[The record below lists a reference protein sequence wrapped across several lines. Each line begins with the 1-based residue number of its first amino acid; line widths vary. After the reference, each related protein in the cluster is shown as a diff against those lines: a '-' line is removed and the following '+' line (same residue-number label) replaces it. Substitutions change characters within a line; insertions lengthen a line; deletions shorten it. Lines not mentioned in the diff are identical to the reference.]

1 MVLTQPFPRVVDDVT
16 IRLVAGAVLC
26 VSVAAIALRAPWVF
40 GLLAVDF
47 VLRTAFGPRWSPL
60 ARLAGL
66 IRPWLKAAPR
76 PTPGPPKRFAAFMGA
91 VFTLA
96 IAIFAYTGLPTVA
109 WALAAIMVLF
119 PALEAFLGICVGCR
133 VFGVLI
139 RAGIVPESICVE
151 CADISLRG
159 RSPRSGV
166 RPSGDPSRP
175 ASLT

>member
-1 MVLTQPFPRVVDDVT
+1 MEQTRTFPRVVDDVT

-26 VSVAAIALRAPWVF
+26 VSLAAIALRAPWLF
-40 GLLAVDF
+40 GVLAVDF
-47 VLRTAFGPRWSPL
+47 VLRTALGPRWSPL

-66 IRPWLKAAPR
+66 IRPWLRIAPR
-76 PTPGPPKRFAAFMGA
+76 PTPGPPKRFAALMGA

-96 IAIFAYTGLPTVA
+96 IPVFAYSGLSTVA
-109 WALAAIMVLF
+109 WTLAAIMVLF
-119 PALEAFLGICVGCR
+119 PSLEAFLGICVGCR

-159 RSPRSGV
+159 HSSRSSVG
-166 RPSGDPSRP
+166 PSGDRSR
-175 ASLT
+175 LRQ